1 MDELV
6 HRDQPSPNCDARDE
20 RISMVVLHYTDMP
33 SADAALTRLCDP
45 AAKVSAHYVITEEGE
60 VIRLVDESMRAWHAG
75 LSYWRGKAN
84 VNGCSIGIELQNPG
98 HTCGYRAFPDVQIDA
113 LVPLLHRIVLDYDI
127 PRANV
132 VGHSDIA
139 PQRKLDP
146 GELFPW
152 ERLAEYRLA
161 LPRPEKLKLGD
172 PFDNDGSFYLALER
186 FGYDVSDGKKAVEA
200 FQRRW
205 RPEKID
211 GEIDG
216 QIRAILFQLLL
227 DRDHGRTR

>member
-1 MDELV
+1 MSDELV
-6 HRDQPSPNCDARDE
+6 HREQPSPNWDE
-20 RISMVVLHYTDMP
+20 RGEPISMVVLHYTDMP
-33 SADAALTRLCDP
+33 SAEAAVARLCDP

-60 VIRLVDESMRAWHAG
+60 VIRLVDEAKRAWHAG
-75 LSYWRGKAN
+75 RSFWRGKSN
-84 VNGCSIGIELQNPG
+84 VNGASIGIELQNPG
-98 HTCGYRAFPDVQIDA
+98 HTCGYRPFPDAQIDA
-113 LVPLLHRIVLDYDI
+113 LVPLLHRMVKTYDI
-127 PRANV
+127 ARANV

-161 LPRPEKLKLGD
+161 LPTPKIELGD
-172 PFDNDGSFYLALER
+172 PFDNDGAFYLALER

-205 RPEKID
+205 RPHKID

-216 QIRAILFQLLL
+216 EIRAILFQLLL
-227 DRDHGRTR
+227 DRDQGRTR

>member
-1 MDELV
+1 LDELV

-45 AAKVSAHYVITEEGE
+45 AAKVSAHYLITEEGE

-75 LSYWRGKAN
+75 MSYWRGKSN
-84 VNGCSIGIELQNPG
+84 VNGASIGIELVNPG
-98 HTCGYRAFPDVQIDA
+98 HTCGYRPFPDAQIDA
-113 LVPLLHRIVLDYDI
+113 LVPLLHRIVDEYDI
-127 PRANV
+127 PRANI

-152 ERLAEYRLA
+152 DRLAEYRLA
-161 LPRPEKLKLGD
+161 LPRPMKLELGD

-186 FGYDVSDGKKAVEA
+186 YGYDVSDGKKAVEA

-227 DRDHGRTR
+227 DRDQGRTR

>member
-1 MDELV
+1 
-6 HRDQPSPNCDARDE
+6 
-20 RISMVVLHYTDMP
+20 MVVLHYTDMP
-33 SADAALTRLCDP
+33 SAEGALSRLCDP
-45 AAKVSAHYVITEEGE
+45 AAKVSSHYLITEEGE

-75 LSYWRGKAN
+75 RSYWRGKAN

-98 HTCGYRAFPDVQIDA
+98 HTCGYRPFPEAQIDA
-113 LVPLLHRIVLDYDI
+113 LVPLLHRMVQDYDI

-152 ERLAEYRLA
+152 ERLAQYRLA
-161 LPRPEKLKLGD
+161 LPRPEKLELGD
-172 PFDNDGSFYLALER
+172 PFDNDGAFYLALER

-227 DRDHGRTR
+227 DRDQGRTR